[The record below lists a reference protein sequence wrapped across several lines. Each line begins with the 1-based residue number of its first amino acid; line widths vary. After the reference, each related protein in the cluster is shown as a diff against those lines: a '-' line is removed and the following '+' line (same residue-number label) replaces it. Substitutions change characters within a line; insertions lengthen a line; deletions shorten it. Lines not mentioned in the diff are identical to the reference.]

1 MSKTAIIL
9 AGGFSK
15 RFGSDKGILKIANT
29 SLINHVVKKVA
40 SLVNEIII
48 VTNSKKKIYL
58 YSKLIIEAKVDFYS
72 DIYNG
77 IGPLGGVLTGL
88 KHSKGNY
95 SLIVPFDTPFLSKKI
110 LSLLFDLC
118 KQRSAVIP
126 RWPNGHIE
134 PLHSVYDT
142 KEALVAALKS
152 VNKKEK
158 KVRSIIQKLQNVFYI
173 STEIL
178 QSFDPK
184 LLTFLNV
191 NTPSDLEIAKKEY
204 RRLLML

>member
-9 AGGFSK
+9 AGGFAK
-15 RFGSDKGILKIANT
+15 RFGSDKGILKIANI
-29 SLINHVVKKVA
+29 SLINHVVKKVE
-40 SLVNEIII
+40 SLVNEILI
-48 VTNSKKKIYL
+48 VTNSKKKIDL
-58 YSKLIIEAKVDFYS
+58 YSKELIGVKVDFYL
-72 DIYNG
+72 DIYDG
-77 IGPLGGVLTGL
+77 IGPLGGALTGL

-95 SLIVPFDTPFLSKKI
+95 SLIVPFDTPFLSKKV

-126 RWPNGHIE
+126 KWPNGLIE
-134 PLHSVYDT
+134 PLHSVYNT
-142 KEALVAALKS
+142 KEAFIASLDS
-152 VNKKEK
+152 VNKNEK

-184 LLTFLNV
+184 LLTFFNI
-191 NTPSDLEIAKKEY
+191 NTPSDLEVAKKEY
-204 RRLLML
+204 RKLIMI

>member
-15 RFGSDKGILKIANT
+15 RFGSDKGILKIANI

-40 SLVNEIII
+40 SVVNEIII
-48 VTNSKKKIYL
+48 ITNSKKKINL
-58 YSKLIIEAKVDFYS
+58 YSREIIGTKVDFYL
-72 DIYNG
+72 DLYDG
-77 IGPLGGVLTGL
+77 IGPVGGVLTGL
-88 KHSKGNY
+88 KYSKGNY

-110 LSLLFDLC
+110 LALLFDLC
-118 KQRSAVIP
+118 KHRSAVIP

-142 KEALVAALKS
+142 KEACGAALDS

-158 KVRSIIQKLQNVFYI
+158 KVRSIIQRLKNVYYI

-204 RRLLML
+204 QKLIML